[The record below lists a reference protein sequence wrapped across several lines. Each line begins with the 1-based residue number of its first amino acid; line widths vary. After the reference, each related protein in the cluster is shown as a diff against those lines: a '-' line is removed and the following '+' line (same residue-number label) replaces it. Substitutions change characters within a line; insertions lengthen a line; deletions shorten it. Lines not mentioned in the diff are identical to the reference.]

1 VDWIIIVR
9 EESSVLILIVSPVLP
24 FHGFAYHTS
33 WSVMARKA
41 ADFST
46 NQTSIGKTTAG
57 AAIIAAIVAAIVAV
71 NVAIAAVNVAIAAV
85 NVAIVAVNVA
95 IVAVNVAVIDADVA
109 CALVIVLLLPK

>member
-1 VDWIIIVR
+1 MDWIIIVR

-57 AAIIAAIVAAIVAV
+57 AAIIAAI
-71 NVAIAAVNVAIAAV
+71 IA
-85 NVAIVAVNVA
+85 AIVAVNVA

>member
-57 AAIIAAIVAAIVAV
+57 AAIIAAI
-71 NVAIAAVNVAIAAV
+71 IA
-85 NVAIVAVNVA
+85 AIVAVNVA